1 MGFIRN
7 IIKELDQSS
16 ELEREAT
23 AHLEALEDLASA
35 KADLFE
41 ATLKTNLVNAGTGS
55 DKTIPIS
62 QIEDFTKDT
71 RAYVASNADNI
82 TTAVNE
88 AINGFVQGGKEQVV
102 GGIEKL
108 LTVAITALFG
118 ADEGT
123 ESTTAKYYVANEGIS
138 LVRIDLMGWKRS
150 AKAVSLT
157 TKIEQVS
164 AFVLC
169 KSTIDIERTSF
180 DTFLDVY
187 QGVIMAGNPNAS
199 PQTIIKEAREL
210 FEAFTKKTKEDA
222 ALAHA

>member
-1 MGFIRN
+1 M
-7 IIKELDQSS
+7 L
-16 ELEREAT
+16 
-23 AHLEALEDLASA
+23 
-35 KADLFE
+35 
-41 ATLKTNLVNAGTGS
+41 
-55 DKTIPIS
+55 
-62 QIEDFTKDT
+62 
-71 RAYVASNADNI
+71 ASNADNI

-123 ESTTAKYYVANEGIS
+123 ESTTAKYYVTNEGIS

-222 ALAHA
+222 ALAPA